1 MNDHPKRPVV
11 PTLEKDSALY
21 RRAAFLLNEAR
32 HQAKRDQV
40 ITFTMRVLSNYATVG
55 KDGGSSKMKDENV
68 RLSSGAYDLMGN
80 VSSIGDWHKLTIN
93 EHPRPLK
100 DIWSWI
106 LSEADEISP
115 FDVWNCFVDH
125 PMITLTKTEDSLL
138 SKSGLRATASPDR
151 YSSLG
156 IETIVLDVPPRDI
169 IRVRL
174 QQPPVG

>member
-1 MNDHPKRPVV
+1 MV
-11 PTLEKDSALY
+11 PTLEKNSALY
-21 RRAAFLLNEAR
+21 RRAAFLLNEAQHKAR
-32 HQAKRDQV
+32 RDQV

-68 RLSSGAYDLMGN
+68 RLSSGAYDLMGK
-80 VSSIGDWHKLTIN
+80 VSSIGDWHKLTVN

-106 LSEADEISP
+106 LAEADEISP

-138 SKSGLRATASPDR
+138 SKSGLRATAAPDR

-156 IETIVLDVPPRDI
+156 IETIEVDEPPRDI
-169 IRVRL
+169 IRARL
-174 QQPPVG
+174 QV